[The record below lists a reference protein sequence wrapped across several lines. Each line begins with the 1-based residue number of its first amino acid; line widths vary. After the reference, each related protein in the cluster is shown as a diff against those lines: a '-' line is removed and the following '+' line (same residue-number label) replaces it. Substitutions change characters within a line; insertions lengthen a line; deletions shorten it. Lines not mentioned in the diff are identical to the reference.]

1 MWTNN
6 LRDRRFITIIC
17 HYIDDNWRIKKKI
30 INFIPLPSPHT
41 GKYIAQ
47 AIFDKLVMWNLDK
60 KTFSLVLDN
69 ASANDA
75 CIRELLSGP
84 LIIT

>member
-1 MWTNN
+1 MALTYY
-6 LRDRRFITIIC
+6 
-17 HYIDDNWRIKKKI
+17 YIDDSWKIRKRI
-30 INFIPLPSPHT
+30 INFTHFRSPHT
-41 GKYIAQ
+41 DKHIAQ

-84 LIIT
+84 LVIT